1 MYYTYTYVSLS
12 LPFLP
17 LYYAT
22 LCSTISLGQVKSAML
37 LVEAALPAGAIDNES
52 EERWGDGFAQ
62 SWREAVA
69 TASDATQLMQCQVM
83 LEYGIRTVW
92 YTHEGLRLFACMP
105 ARLTGAWWW
114 SL

>member
-1 MYYTYTYVSLS
+1 
-12 LPFLP
+12 
-17 LYYAT
+17 
-22 LCSTISLGQVKSAML
+22 ML
-37 LVEAALPAGAIDNES
+37 LVEASLPAGAIDNES

-105 ARLTGAWWW
+105 ARLTGVYVCGGGYTIF
-114 SL
+114 